1 MQSKSIQTWQSMK
14 DTFKVRLGELTDKI
28 TIVDLANTM
37 QNKDEKVIH
46 YVMRWHNLIIKSE
59 QPLDQV

>member
-1 MQSKSIQTWQSMK
+1 MK

-46 YVMRWHNLIIKSE
+46 YMMRWHNLIIKSE